1 MFPALPVDRPGRATP
16 RGASSRTT
24 PGRPPAGAVTWPAAA
39 FARVRAVTPAL
50 VLAAAAACAGARAT
64 GRAPGAADPGVGL
77 PPVPAADGP
86 LDVRVVSPSPNQTVP
101 RDSTFVFGSVGSGR
115 ATLTVNGA
123 PVQVAPNGAFLAYL
137 PVPPAAAPR
146 YTLVAARGAD
156 TARRTVAVRVP
167 ARRALAPGGR
177 LTVDSASVSPAGR
190 LVLRPDEM
198 VRVSVRAPRTARA
211 WVELGFDA
219 ADAGAPGPAP
229 DTAGGLDAPAARGDA
244 RADADPADAATLW
257 TAEVDARS
265 LAAAGPRRPRVV
277 VARGADTVRLALGRV
292 AVLGDDGAADV
303 APARTFVQLGGTGA
317 AADTDR
323 VVVGRPNVDGT
334 YRYFLLPGTVVEKTG
349 EQGGYARVRL
359 DGQLEAWVDADDA
372 RELPAGYSP
381 GRRVAGGARVMPA
394 AGWVDV
400 VLPLGDRAPY
410 QVVERGR
417 DVDLVLHGAVLSP
430 EILRVEGTAA
440 DSLVRQVVY
449 EQEATDRV
457 RVTLRLSRDPYGY
470 LVLWD
475 PARSAMVLRLRRPPR
490 VDAGRPLAGLTIAV
504 DAGHPPG
511 GATGP
516 TGLREAVAVLPVA
529 ERVRALLEERGAAVL
544 MTRTTAEPVALGLRP
559 VLARRAGAHAF
570 VSVHLNALPDGV
582 NPFATNGTSTLFFH
596 QHSEPLARLV
606 QAELVRRLGLRDL
619 GIHYQ
624 NLAVAR
630 PPWVP
635 SVLTEGLFLM
645 LPEQEAAMR
654 SPEGRERYARAVVD
668 GLEAYFRGLGAG
680 R

>member
-1 MFPALPVDRPGRATP
+1 
-16 RGASSRTT
+16 
-24 PGRPPAGAVTWPAAA
+24 
-39 FARVRAVTPAL
+39 
-50 VLAAAAACAGARAT
+50 
-64 GRAPGAADPGVGL
+64 
-77 PPVPAADGP
+77 
-86 LDVRVVSPSPNQTVP
+86 
-101 RDSTFVFGSVGSGR
+101 
-115 ATLTVNGA
+115 
-123 PVQVAPNGAFLAYL
+123 
-137 PVPPAAAPR
+137 
-146 YTLVAARGAD
+146 
-156 TARRTVAVRVP
+156 
-167 ARRALAPGGR
+167 
-177 LTVDSASVSPAGR
+177 
-190 LVLRPDEM
+190 
-198 VRVSVRAPRTARA
+198 
-211 WVELGFDA
+211 
-219 ADAGAPGPAP
+219 
-229 DTAGGLDAPAARGDA
+229 
-244 RADADPADAATLW
+244 
-257 TAEVDARS
+257 
-265 LAAAGPRRPRVV
+265 
-277 VARGADTVRLALGRV
+277 
-292 AVLGDDGAADV
+292 
-303 APARTFVQLGGTGA
+303 
-317 AADTDR
+317 
-323 VVVGRPNVDGT
+323 
-334 YRYFLLPGTVVEKTG
+334 
-349 EQGGYARVRL
+349 
-359 DGQLEAWVDADDA
+359 
-372 RELPAGYSP
+372 
-381 GRRVAGGARVMPA
+381 
-394 AGWVDV
+394 
-400 VLPLGDRAPY
+400 
-410 QVVERGR
+410 
-417 DVDLVLHGAVLSP
+417 
-430 EILRVEGTAA
+430 
-440 DSLVRQVVY
+440 VY

-559 VLARRAGAHAF
+559 VMARRAGAHAF

-582 NPFATNGTSTLFFH
+582 NPFAANGTSTLFFH

-668 GLEAYFRGLGAG
+668 GLEAYFRGLAAG

>member
-24 PGRPPAGAVTWPAAA
+24 PGRAPAGAVTWPAAA

-50 VLAAAAACAGARAT
+50 VLAAAAACAGAAAT

-229 DTAGGLDAPAARGDA
+229 DTAGGLDAPGRATPATPPARPVRVPMVDAPAARGDA

-317 AADTDR
+317 PPTPTAWSSAGRTSTAPTATSSSPAPWSRRPASRAATR
-323 VVVGRPNVDGT
+323 ACASTASSRRGSTPTTRASCRPAT
-334 YRYFLLPGTVVEKTG
+334 
-349 EQGGYARVRL
+349 
-359 DGQLEAWVDADDA
+359 
-372 RELPAGYSP
+372 
-381 GRRVAGGARVMPA
+381 RRG
-394 AGWVDV
+394 AGW
-400 VLPLGDRAPY
+400 RA
-410 QVVERGR
+410 
-417 DVDLVLHGAVLSP
+417 
-430 EILRVEGTAA
+430 
-440 DSLVRQVVY
+440 
-449 EQEATDRV
+449 
-457 RVTLRLSRDPYGY
+457 
-470 LVLWD
+470 
-475 PARSAMVLRLRRPPR
+475 
-490 VDAGRPLAGLTIAV
+490 
-504 DAGHPPG
+504 
-511 GATGP
+511 
-516 TGLREAVAVLPVA
+516 
-529 ERVRALLEERGAAVL
+529 
-544 MTRTTAEPVALGLRP
+544 
-559 VLARRAGAHAF
+559 
-570 VSVHLNALPDGV
+570 
-582 NPFATNGTSTLFFH
+582 
-596 QHSEPLARLV
+596 
-606 QAELVRRLGLRDL
+606 
-619 GIHYQ
+619 
-624 NLAVAR
+624 
-630 PPWVP
+630 
-635 SVLTEGLFLM
+635 
-645 LPEQEAAMR
+645 
-654 SPEGRERYARAVVD
+654 ARA
-668 GLEAYFRGLGAG
+668 
-680 R
+680 